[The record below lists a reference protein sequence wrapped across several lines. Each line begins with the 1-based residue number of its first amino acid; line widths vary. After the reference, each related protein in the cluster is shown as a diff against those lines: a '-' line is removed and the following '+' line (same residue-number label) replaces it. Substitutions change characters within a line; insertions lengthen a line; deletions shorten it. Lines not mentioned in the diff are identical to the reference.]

1 MDIQHKITAYGLNK
15 HDEATLKSFLKVL
28 NLGQVPAWVY
38 SDEDSAEIVIVDPEQ
53 EKGMEF
59 IWSYQIGVHSEKAMV
74 SVGENTSECQSLYS
88 LTRPLRYDNLRKMFN
103 ELIDA
108 NGHLV
113 DCVI

>member
-1 MDIQHKITAYGLNK
+1 MSIQHKITAYGLNEQ
-15 HDEATLKSFLKVL
+15 DQATLKSFLNAL
-28 NLGQVPAWVY
+28 NLGDAPTWVY
-38 SDEDSAEIVIVDPEQ
+38 SDEDSAEVVIVDPEQ

-88 LTRPLRYDNLRKMFN
+88 LTRPLRYDNLREMFN
-103 ELIDA
+103 ELVDA